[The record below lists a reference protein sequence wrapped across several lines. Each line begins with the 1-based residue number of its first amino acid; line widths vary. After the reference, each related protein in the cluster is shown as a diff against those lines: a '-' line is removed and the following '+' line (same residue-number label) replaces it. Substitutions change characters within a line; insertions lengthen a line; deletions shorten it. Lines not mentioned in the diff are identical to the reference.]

1 MSLITYR
8 HIAYRPIARLIS
20 FLSSLTSNPME
31 ALVPYLFLSESALGP
46 VQVQV
51 AVALPD
57 GYRLGPPS
65 GPNQNGVIN
74 AAEKLRHIDLP
85 LIEDPQARHSYPCFA
100 LISISQAELDPG
112 KEEGVSVAVLTE
124 GKDPK
129 QKPARGTVHYQKMWK
144 AGARDRP
151 PAP

>member
-1 MSLITYR
+1 
-8 HIAYRPIARLIS
+8 
-20 FLSSLTSNPME
+20 ME

-112 KEEGVSVAVLTE
+112 KEEGVSVAVLAE

-129 QKPARGTVHYQKMWK
+129 QKPPRGTVRYSKIWK
-144 AGARDRP
+144 PLSQPRSPEAKNPGP
-151 PAP
+151 